1 MRIYLNGMVRDE
13 HYEVLS
19 SIKGALLVV
28 DYSFVKTRGREVL
41 FELKQ
46 NHSLMADID
55 VLKMLAQA
63 ERNNNYKKVNDTV
76 SDYSAWLHINI
87 DLFDI
92 AVCPQAP
99 NANCNFAYSEQTKAK
114 GVYALLDAS
123 KLEFVDALSVLEH
136 YQLISTLSEM
146 PARDMR
152 AINNA
157 MGRPCFHTHGP
168 ITKEEITAGLYAS
181 GATSS
186 WLTGATFGNT
196 YEYVGALK
204 MNTHHGSK
212 GQGKRVREQFKSRCE
227 RIGVSYDALMEDDRH
242 AVNLWNAHQWH
253 LFARDAAFSSGA
265 ELMVTKPTFQQGDT
279 SDLVAAV
286 STSNALTT
294 PRPQQTTLATQER
307 GAAYLRTCN
316 SCFLSSSCPAFALD
330 ADCSISTRPRV
341 DTPEDL
347 QQLLNRVIE
356 IQGERVLFA
365 AFAEKAQNL
374 GINPDVSKE
383 VQTLTK
389 IVKEAKEIMAPI
401 SEEIT
406 IKARGPSVMNQ
417 LFGGYGRAGGGGGSK
432 PSQSEAI
439 IDVSP
444 LDGKK

>member
-1 MRIYLNGMVRDE
+1 MQIYLNGMVRDE
-13 HYEVLS
+13 HYEVLHQVDQAK
-19 SIKGALLVV
+19 IAV
-28 DYSFVKTRGREVL
+28 DYSYTKTRTRQAL
-41 FELKQ
+41 FALKESG
-46 NHSLMADID
+46 HSLLASIDI
-55 VLKMLAQA
+55 LKMLAQA
-63 ERNNNYKKVNDTV
+63 ERNNDYKKLNTLMAE
-76 SDYSAWLHINI
+76 YAEWAHHNL
-87 DLFDI
+87 DLFDLVI
-92 AVCPQAP
+92 CPQPADSQ
-99 NANCNFAYSEQTKAK
+99 CDWAYSAEVMMQGIYSTKIATK
-114 GVYALLDAS
+114 PELLSALNDYL
-123 KLEFVDALSVLEH
+123 LV
-136 YQLISTLSEM
+136 STLSEV
-146 PARDMR
+146 PAAEMR
-152 AINNA
+152 AVNQA
-157 MGRPCFHTHGP
+157 MGRPCFHTHAS
-168 ITKEEITAGLYAS
+168 ITKDEVASGLYAS
-181 GATSS
+181 GCSSS
-186 WLTGATFGNT
+186 WLSGSKFGNT

-212 GQGKRVREQFKSRCE
+212 GLGKRVREQFKSRCKTL
-227 RIGVSYDALMEDDRH
+227 GVDHDLLMQDDRH
-242 AVNLWNAHQWH
+242 AVNLWNAYQWH
-253 LFARDAAFSSGA
+253 LFARDAAFNSGTR
-265 ELMVTKPTFQQGDT
+265 LMVTKPTFQQDEST
-279 SDLVAAV
+279 DLVVAV

-307 GAAYLRTCN
+307 GAAYLRSCN
-316 SCFLSSSCPAFALD
+316 SCFLSSTCPAFEPD